1 MMSSMSDEEIKEF
14 FASDR
19 KEMLDE
25 YEKSKVGEILKD
37 TEGREGYYWAE
48 KNYPKYPDISY
59 FLPVLC
65 EELDQNLIDNIPLLE
80 QGLISIET
88 FNNRLFSIRS
98 KKEPDKPLRLNAL
111 HMCQI
116 ASFFILASEQDMPNS
131 RTLADLIDFFD
142 NERFHYRCS
151 SALKAMIIIQYYG
164 ITESLKKE
172 LGIVFD
178 LESKQFFKLNQ
189 EQENEISNKSQQY
202 EDDGLDW

>member
-1 MMSSMSDEEIKEF
+1 MISPLSIEEIDEY

-25 YEKSKVGEILKD
+25 YEKSKVGEILQD
-37 TEGREGYYWAE
+37 IEGREGYYWAE
-48 KNYPKYPDISY
+48 KNYPKYPDIMY

-65 EELDQNLIDNIPLLE
+65 EELDQNLRDNIPLLE

-98 KKEPDKPLRLNAL
+98 KKEPDKPLKLNAL
-111 HMCQI
+111 HICQI
-116 ASFFILASEQDMPNS
+116 ASHFILASEQDMPNS

-142 NERFHYRCS
+142 NEGFNYGGS

-164 ITESLKKE
+164 ITESLEKE

-189 EQENEISNKSQQY
+189 EQETESTNKSQHY
-202 EDDGLDW
+202 DDNSLDW